1 MTFRGLRG
9 YGGRALDVRADPIF
23 SLRRTPQEKHA
34 EGRRQVPDLSMH
46 VPALRR
52 YIAKRANP
60 VDVDDLVQDV
70 LVRMHVRGQA
80 DPIAN
85 VEGYLFQVA
94 ASVLTDRARRD
105 TVRHRGAHHELT
117 EALHPVD
124 DLTPER
130 VLRGREDVD
139 RLANALEEMPELTR
153 DVFVLHRFEEMSYDA
168 IGRHLGIST
177 SAVGRNIMKAI
188 RFLAARDLP

>member
-1 MTFRGLRG
+1 M
-9 YGGRALDVRADPIF
+9 
-23 SLRRTPQEKHA
+23 RRTSPIRQEP
-34 EGRRQVPDLSMH
+34 GRIDAPDLSSH

-105 TVRHRGAHHELT
+105 TVRHRSAHHELT
-117 EALHPVD
+117 EAFHPVD
-124 DLTPER
+124 ELTPER

-139 RLANALEEMPELTR
+139 RLANALEEMPDLTR
-153 DVFVLHRFEEMSYDA
+153 DAFVLHRFEDMSYDA
-168 IGRHLGIST
+168 IGSHLGIST
-177 SAVGRNIMKAI
+177 SAVGRHIMKAI

>member
-1 MTFRGLRG
+1 M
-9 YGGRALDVRADPIF
+9 
-23 SLRRTPQEKHA
+23 RRTSPAKQER
-34 EGRRQVPDLSMH
+34 GRSDAPDLSAH

-52 YIAKRANP
+52 YIAKRASP
-60 VDVDDLVQDV
+60 PDVDDLVQDV

-105 TVRHRGAHHELT
+105 IVRHRGAHHELT

-124 DLTPER
+124 ELTPER

-139 RLANALEEMPELTR
+139 RLAAALEEMPILTR
-153 DVFVLHRFEEMSYDA
+153 DAFVLHRFEEMSYDA
-168 IGRHLGIST
+168 IGEHLGIST
-177 SAVGRNIMKAI
+177 SAVGRHIMKAI

>member
-1 MTFRGLRG
+1 
-9 YGGRALDVRADPIF
+9 
-23 SLRRTPQEKHA
+23 LRRTSPAKQER
-34 EGRRQVPDLSMH
+34 GRSDAPDLSAH

-52 YIAKRANP
+52 YIAKRASP
-60 VDVDDLVQDV
+60 SDVDDLVQDV

-105 TVRHRGAHHELT
+105 IVRHRGAHHELT

-124 DLTPER
+124 ELTPER

-139 RLANALEEMPELTR
+139 RLAAALEEMPILTR
-153 DVFVLHRFEEMSYDA
+153 DAFVLHRFEEMSYDA
-168 IGRHLGIST
+168 IGEHLGIST
-177 SAVGRNIMKAI
+177 SAVGRHIMKAI